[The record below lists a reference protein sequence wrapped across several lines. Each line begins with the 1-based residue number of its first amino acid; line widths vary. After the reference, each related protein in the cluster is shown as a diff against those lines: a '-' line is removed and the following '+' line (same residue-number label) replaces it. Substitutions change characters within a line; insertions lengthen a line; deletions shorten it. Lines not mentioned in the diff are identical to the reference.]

1 MSVICLVAESLERGP
16 GGVLERLLEVVPRV
30 AVEGELVWADGRG
43 LSAARAAR
51 AARAALKR
59 AESVGGRGV
68 RAGIAAVP
76 VVAEV
81 AAECAQ
87 AGEVARVAEG
97 GDAAFLAGR
106 PLTVLQPTAELI
118 GMLDAVGVRTCGE
131 LAALPREAVEVR
143 FGGDAVTVWR
153 HARADDAR
161 RLFGRP
167 ALERPN
173 GSIDFIDY
181 VVTDP
186 ERLIFAA
193 NALLG
198 GVCTTLA
205 ERGAHAR
212 AMTLVLPLANGE
224 SWRRMLRPA
233 RPTASRAAWLRLAR
247 AVLERLTVPDAVIGV
262 ELEVDALEPA
272 VSVQGDLFDRGFGTA
287 SAAESAVAR
296 LLETQGP
303 VIVRAETS
311 AHPLAERRIEAAPI
325 GLEAVAGE
333 LAAPA
338 VAVSGGEVASSVAE
352 VAASPVE
359 LTLQVLREPR
369 PVHVETTMRRDHTL
383 PVRYRD
389 GRWRR
394 IVNAAGPE
402 RISGGQ
408 WEAVPYAREYY
419 RAVNEEGSLVWLFR
433 DGRDGGW
440 YLHGWWD

>member
-1 MSVICLVAESLERGP
+1 MSVICLVAESWERGP
-16 GGVLERLLEVVPRV
+16 GAALERLLEVVPRV
-30 AVEGELVWADGRG
+30 AIESDVVWADGRG
-43 LSAARAAR
+43 LSAGR

-59 AESVGGRGV
+59 AESAGGRGA
-68 RAGIAAVP
+68 RAGVAAVP
-76 VVAEV
+76 VVARV

-87 AGEVARVAEG
+87 AGEVTRVAEG
-97 GDAAFLAGR
+97 GDATFLAGR

-118 GMLDAVGVRTCGE
+118 GMLDAVGLRTCGE
-131 LAALPREAVEVR
+131 LAALSREAVEVR

-186 ERLIFAA
+186 ERLIFAT

-224 SWRRMLRPA
+224 SWRRVLRPA
-233 RPTASRAAWLRLAR
+233 RPTTSRAAWLRLAR
-247 AVLERLTVPDAVIGV
+247 AVLERLTVPDAVVGV

-272 VSVQGDLFDRGFGTA
+272 VSVQGDLFDRGFATA
-287 SAAESAVAR
+287 SAAESAAAR

-303 VIVRAETS
+303 VIVRAKTS

-333 LAAPA
+333 LAPPP
-338 VAVSGGEVASSVAE
+338 AVSGDD
-352 VAASPVE
+352 VAAKFAEDATSPAE
-359 LTLQVLREPR
+359 LTLQVLRAPR